1 MVILTLV
8 DEEACV
14 PLQYGGLNYNGGS
27 GICTS
32 FVSFSNQHELDL
44 QVYKFFKWFA
54 IVYALKMKFKI
65 TLLIIILSLLS
76 KTN

>member
-44 QVYKFFKWFA
+44 QVYKFFK
-54 IVYALKMKFKI
+54 
-65 TLLIIILSLLS
+65 
-76 KTN
+76 